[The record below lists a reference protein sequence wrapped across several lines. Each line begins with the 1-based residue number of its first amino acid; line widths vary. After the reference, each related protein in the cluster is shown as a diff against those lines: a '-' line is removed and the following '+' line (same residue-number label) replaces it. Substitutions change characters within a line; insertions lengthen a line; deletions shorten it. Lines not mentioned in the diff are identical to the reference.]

1 MLIGDLVWAYGC
13 RGLILDVYYGDHIT
27 EYHVFWFDYQFA
39 ETSWI
44 PKRHV
49 IKVC

>member
-1 MLIGDLVWAYGC
+1 MCIGDLVWAYGC
-13 RGLILDVYYGDHIT
+13 KGLILDVYHGTYTT

-39 ETSWI
+39 EASWI
-44 PKRHV
+44 PQKHV